1 MNYKNLKNFLE
12 GIYNSNIK
20 VFVSLIVLILIV
32 YSQSLSFNFTSLD
45 DYELIVNKFHILN
58 RIENLPFL
66 FKTNLLISE
75 SGIYYR
81 PVVSLTF
88 MIDTI
93 LGGKEVF
100 MFHLSNVFYHMI
112 ASFLFFVLMNI
123 FLQNRLQSFLL
134 SLLFAIHPAL
144 SQAVVWI
151 PGRNDSLLF
160 IFLVISLILF
170 QKYLKSIDKAEQKKI
185 IFLILSGLSF
195 FLALLIKEN
204 AFVILFFLILYGV
217 FFEKEKLK
225 FRENFFI
232 GVTYLIPVI
241 VYFILR
247 EKSNIQKLELENL
260 TLSIPDYIEGIIN
273 YIGKIFLP
281 LNLSVITLPEN
292 INLSYGI
299 ISIAGFLIFSL
310 KGIKNLK
317 IFFYGILWF
326 LFFLLSGIVGFIGFT
341 NFLDHRLYIPVF
353 GIFLSISQLKILD
366 RVPSK
371 ILTIFYLLIFI
382 VFIYLNFFH
391 TKSFRDPITF
401 YESAVRSV
409 PNSFF
414 VQRGIANVYHR
425 MKDYDKA
432 EIHYRKSLDLNPGSV
447 ETLVNTGINFK
458 RKGNLDSAE
467 FYFLRAL
474 RINPAHSTTYNNL
487 GNLYLQKGNFIS
499 AEYYLSKAV
508 EINPDYFEAY
518 NNLGVLYARLKK
530 DSLAYQN
537 FRKSIEINPD
547 FSEGNF
553 NLALYFYNIN
563 KIDSSRFYYQKAIEN
578 GFPEKNILK
587 EKLNLSK
594 QPD

>member
-1 MNYKNLKNFLE
+1 MNYKNPKNFLE
-12 GIYNSNIK
+12 GIYNSDIK
-20 VFVSLIVLILIV
+20 VFISFIILILVV

-45 DYELIVNKFHILN
+45 DYDLIVNKFYILN
-58 RIENLPFL
+58 RIEKLPFL

-81 PVVSLTF
+81 PIISLTF

-93 LGGKEVF
+93 LGGKKFF
-100 MFHLSNVFYHMI
+100 MFYLSNVFYHII
-112 ASFLFFVLMNI
+112 ASFLFFVLMNN
-123 FLQNRLQSFLL
+123 FLQNRLKSFLL

-160 IFLVISLILF
+160 IFLVMSLILF
-170 QKYLKSIDKAEQKKI
+170 NEYLKSIDNTKQGKI
-185 IFLILSGLSF
+185 TFLILSGLSF
-195 FLALLIKEN
+195 FFALLIKEN
-204 AFVILFFLILYGV
+204 AFVILVFIILYGV
-217 FFEKEKLK
+217 FFEKEKL
-225 FRENFFI
+225 NFIKNISI
-232 GVTYLIPVI
+232 GVTYLVPIV
-241 VYFILR
+241 VYFALR
-247 EKSNIQKLELENL
+247 AKSSIQKIELENL
-260 TLSIPDYIEGIIN
+260 TLSIQDYIIGVIN
-273 YIGKIFLP
+273 YIGKIFSP

-292 INLSYGI
+292 INLTYGI

-310 KGIKNLK
+310 KGLKNIK
-317 IFFYGILWF
+317 IYFYGILWF
-326 LFFLLSGIVGFIGFT
+326 LFFLISGIVGFIGFT
-341 NFLDHRLYIPVF
+341 NFLDHRLYIPIF

-366 RVPSK
+366 RIPSK
-371 ILTIFYLLIFI
+371 VLTIFYLSIFI
-382 VFIYLNFFH
+382 IFIALNFFH
-391 TKSFRDPITF
+391 SKFFRDPITF
-401 YESAVRSV
+401 YESAVRST

-432 EIHYRKSLDLNPGSV
+432 ETHYRKSLELNPSST
-447 ETLVNTGINFK
+447 ETLVNIGINFK
-458 RKGNLDSAE
+458 RKGDLDSAE

-474 RINPAHSTTYNNL
+474 KINPNHSITYNNL
-487 GNLYLQKGNFIS
+487 GNLYLQKGNFPY

-530 DSLAYQN
+530 DSLAYKN
-537 FRKSIEINPD
+537 FHRAVEINPD

-578 GFPEKNILK
+578 GFPEKNILN
-587 EKLNLSK
+587 ERLNLSK
-594 QPD
+594 